1 MFKRN
6 SWKAEG
12 LINERVCAQHHYL
25 TREQWPSSLSALIDM
40 PLPSAS
46 SDLKSLD
53 TLVLDFET
61 SGLDPEQDKVLS
73 MGWVEIRQSQIRL
86 SSARH
91 ILVNQPVLNG
101 YESARIHHLRP
112 ETLRN
117 CGVSEHHAFSQLFD
131 VMKGKVIVAHGSV
144 IEKRFLARYLTL
156 HYGQI
161 NLPLVWL
168 DTLKIEQYRE
178 QLRQVRRDWRLSSVR
193 AAHGLPDY
201 QAHNALNDAIAT
213 AELYLAQVHRLFDH
227 QRAPLHVLARISS

>member
-1 MFKRN
+1 MWKRN
-6 SWKAEG
+6 SWKTEG
-12 LINERVCAQHHYL
+12 VTNGRICAHDRYL
-25 TREQWPSSLSALIDM
+25 TRKQWPSSLSALIDM
-40 PLPSAS
+40 PLLSTS

-61 SGLDPEQDKVLS
+61 SGLDAEQDKVVS

-86 SSARH
+86 NSARH
-91 ILVNQPVLNG
+91 ILVNQPVLKA
-101 YESARIHHLRP
+101 YDSAKIHHLRP
-112 ETLRN
+112 ETLRD
-117 CGVSEHHAFSQLFD
+117 CGTSEHHAFSQLFD

-156 HYGQI
+156 HYGQV

-213 AELYLAQVHRLFDH
+213 AELYLAQVHRLFDYKC
-227 QRAPLHVLARISS
+227 APLHVLASIAS